1 MSQPPSHHAV
11 EQHFRALIA
20 DAGLPAPDAVEHEPD
35 AVTFYWHGPRVAV
48 VVERGS
54 EPELPGD
61 ARLGQALTSSNGTPS
76 RR

>member
-1 MSQPPSHHAV
+1 MPQPPSHHAV
-11 EQHFRALIA
+11 EQRFRALVA
-20 DAGLPAPDAVEHEPD
+20 EAGLPAPDSVEHAPA

-54 EPELPGD
+54 EPALPDDPGV
-61 ARLGQALTSSNGTPS
+61 GQAMTNANGAPG